1 MLDTERDP
9 ERRAA
14 RDAALL
20 AAERERDVATHEADV
35 EYSET
40 VAKLRERFEADLAA
54 ATALWL
60 ERVCPAQRAYNHA
73 VVAAEQHDA
82 SAPG

>member
-1 MLDTERDP
+1 MLDTEHDP
-9 ERRAA
+9 KRRAV

-20 AAERERDVATHEADV
+20 AAERERDAATYQADV

-40 VAKLRERFEADLAA
+40 VAKLRERFEADLAE
-54 ATALWL
+54 ATPLWL

-73 VVAAEQHDA
+73 VVAAEQRHT
-82 SAPG
+82 